1 MMQGDSYDIPFII
14 KKADGSVVRDVDVLD
29 VEIVLENLKKS
40 VSEGQIRYEDGRWL
54 FPLTQA
60 ESFRFTSAVKGQ
72 VRIKWLNG
80 EVEGHKL
87 DRVPLEYSRSK
98 EVL

>member
-1 MMQGDSYDIPFII
+1 MMQGDAYNIPFVI

-29 VEIVLENLKKS
+29 VEIVLENLKKTAG
-40 VSEGQIRYEDGRWL
+40 EGQIRYENGQWL
-54 FPLTQA
+54 FPLAQE
-60 ESFRFTSAVKGQ
+60 ESFGFTSAVKGQ

-80 EVEGHKL
+80 EVEGCKL
-87 DRVPLEYSRSK
+87 DRVPLEHSRSK